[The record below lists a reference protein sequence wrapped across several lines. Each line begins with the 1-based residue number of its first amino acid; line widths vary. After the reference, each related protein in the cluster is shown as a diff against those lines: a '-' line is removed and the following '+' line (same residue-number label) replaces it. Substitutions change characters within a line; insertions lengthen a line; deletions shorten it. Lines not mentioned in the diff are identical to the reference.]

1 MKSPVQDQLLA
12 AFKPGEELT
21 HAEMA
26 KRSKL
31 EGQRLNY
38 TVHSAKKAGRLTKI
52 GDLYSLAEPPPKVA
66 SAGKPGRKPAKKPSR
81 TPLGRAI
88 RTRRRARVQ
97 TPAPAPAVV
106 PALTHDRCLT
116 LIEDG
121 RARTFTRDE
130 TLAIADLVFA
140 HFEPD

>member
-31 EGQRLNY
+31 EGPRLNY
-38 TVHSAKKAGRLTKI
+38 TVHTAKKAGRLTKL

-66 SAGKPGRKPAKKPSR
+66 GARKPAKKPRR

-88 RTRRRARVQ
+88 RSNRKGAPK
-97 TPAPAPAVV
+97 PAPSLAVV

-140 HFEPD
+140 HFDPD